1 MRYVGAFTVESR
13 PTYAVLRD
21 LPPGFETRDTL
32 RYMRDLVHASLQNPL
47 QTVREQAIAIVKGA
61 GVDERDWTGE
71 VTALQ
76 GWVRDNIRFQR
87 DPEDFEL
94 VQTPEKT
101 LEYGAGDCD
110 DKATLL
116 AALLKAQGHPA
127 QFIAIGLDG
136 EPFSHVLV
144 RTKIGDVW
152 TPAETILKNVQV
164 GWWPDGV
171 TSHYIVKV

>member
-1 MRYVGAFTVESR
+1 VRYVGSLGLDNR
-13 PTYAVLRD
+13 PTFAVLRD
-21 LPPGFETRDTL
+21 LPPGFETRETL
-32 RYMRDLVHASLQNPL
+32 RMMRDLVHASLTNPA
-47 QTVREQAIAIVKGA
+47 QIVREQAISIVHGA
-61 GVDERDWTGE
+61 GVDERDWAGE
-71 VTALQ
+71 VSALQ
-76 GWVRDNIRFQR
+76 TWVRDNIRFQR

-127 QFIAIGLDG
+127 QFIAIGFDG
-136 EPFSHVLV
+136 ETYSHVLV
-144 RTKIGDVW
+144 RTKIGEVW
-152 TPAETILKNVQV
+152 TPAETILSNVSV

-171 TSHYIVKV
+171 TSHYILKV